1 MNKAMIRVGLCSIAA
16 FGLLTACGGVEE
28 YPSVEQEQGQDQ
40 EIATAKSAILGA
52 DLCKDVDLTF
62 VNSRE
67 RATGNVAIRVRRVK
81 FYSEH
86 DQAWHSEDFTNRVVG
101 YGDSVTVENQDLE
114 NVYFEDLIDWKVY
127 YNVLQSDGTWGS
139 EVHQDIT
146 ITGSAR
152 CEDFRGYRLTIN

>member
-1 MNKAMIRVGLCSIAA
+1 MNKAMIRVGFCSIAA
-16 FGLLTACGGVEE
+16 FGLLTACGGAEE
-28 YPSVEQEQGQDQ
+28 YPSVEEGQDQ

-101 YGDSVTVENQDLE
+101 YGDSVTVDNQDLE
-114 NVYFEDLIDWKVY
+114 NVYFEDLIDWQVF

-139 EVHQDIT
+139 EVHQDVT
-146 ITGSAR
+146 YPYSPR
-152 CEDFRGYRLTIN
+152 CENYRGYTLTIN